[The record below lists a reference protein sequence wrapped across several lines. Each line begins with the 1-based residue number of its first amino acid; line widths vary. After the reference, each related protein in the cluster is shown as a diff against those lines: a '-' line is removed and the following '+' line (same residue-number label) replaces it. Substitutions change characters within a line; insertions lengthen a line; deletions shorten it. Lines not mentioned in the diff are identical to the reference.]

1 MAANRGCGHCLTL
14 GEFVLDDIST
24 PAVSP
29 GAARTLR
36 PIPVDQNS
44 SLLKQAL
51 IMRRDLLGHLFRHEE
66 QFGLVWHTPIG
77 KTGIISLLGPDAF
90 EFVVKNRDNVF
101 SSAQGWHFYIDRV
114 FPGAIMAMDGDQHR
128 YQRRIM
134 QVAFRKS
141 ALRSYLEQMAPAI
154 DAGISAWLPPGAA
167 SGQRRMFPL
176 IKQLT
181 LDLAASVFMGVNLG
195 HSANQL
201 NRAFV
206 HTVAASL
213 ALIRTPI
220 PGLAMWRGI
229 RGRKLLV
236 ERFGALI
243 PQKRAQRGSD
253 FFSEFCHVE
262 SEQGEKFNDQE
273 IIDHMIFLMMAAH
286 DTTTSTLTTMMYL
299 LARHPQWQER
309 LRSEAQ
315 SLGKLHLEHDDLEK
329 LTLLGCAMREA
340 LRMYPP
346 LTSMPR
352 MCTRATEFQGYMLPA
367 GTLVGVYPIHVHYMP
382 TLWTDPHRFDPE
394 RFLPPRQEDKRHT
407 CAWVPFGGGA
417 HMCIGQH
424 FATLQVKSIMHQLLL
439 RYRWSV
445 PDGYQMPY
453 QMVPI
458 AKPRDG
464 LPVTLQRQ

>member
-1 MAANRGCGHCLTL
+1 M
-14 GEFVLDDIST
+14 LDDLSSS
-24 PAVSP
+24 A
-29 GAARTLR
+29 TLR
-36 PIPVDQNS
+36 RDLKPIPVDDS
-44 SLLKQAL
+44 ASMLKQFL
-51 IMRRDLLGHLFRHEE
+51 IMRRDLLGHLQRHEAK
-66 QFGLVWHTPIG
+66 FGPVWRTAFG
-77 KTGIISLLGPDAF
+77 KSGVISLLGPDAF
-90 EFVVKNRDNVF
+90 EFVVKNRDGVF
-101 SSAQGWHFYIDRV
+101 SSALGWEFYIGRV

-154 DAGISAWLPPGAA
+154 EAGLGNWLPPNQP
-167 SGQRRMFPL
+167 SGECRMFGL
-176 IKQLT
+176 LKQLT
-181 LDLAASVFMGVNLG
+181 LDLAASVFMGVSLG
-195 HSANQL
+195 SHATQL
-201 NRAFV
+201 NRAFID
-206 HTVAASL
+206 TVEASL

-236 ERFGALI
+236 ERFRALI
-243 PQKRAQRGSD
+243 PDKRRTHSSD

-262 SEQGEKFNDQE
+262 SEQGEKFTDQE

-309 LRSEAQ
+309 LREEAQ
-315 SLGKLHLEHDDLEK
+315 SIGKLQLEYDDLEK
-329 LTLLGCAMREA
+329 LPLLTCVMREA

-352 MCTRATEFQGYMLPA
+352 MCTRDTEFQGHLLPA
-367 GTLVGVYPIHVHYMP
+367 GTLVGVYPLHVHYMP
-382 TLWTDPHRFDPE
+382 SLWSDPQRFDPE
-394 RFLPPRQEDKRHT
+394 RFLPDRQEDKRHNF
-407 CAWVPFGGGA
+407 AWIPFGGGA

-424 FATLQVKSIMHQLLL
+424 FATLQVKAIMHRLLL

-445 PDGYQMPY
+445 PEGYEMPY

-464 LPVTLQRQ
+464 LPVTLRRD

>member
-1 MAANRGCGHCLTL
+1 M
-14 GEFVLDDIST
+14 
-24 PAVSP
+24 
-29 GAARTLR
+29 
-36 PIPVDQNS
+36 
-44 SLLKQAL
+44 LKQFL
-51 IMRRDLLGHLFRHEE
+51 IMRRDLLGHLFRHEA
-66 QFGLVWHTPIG
+66 QFGPVWRTPFG
-77 KTGIISLLGPDAF
+77 KTGVISLLGPDAF

-101 SSAQGWHFYIDRV
+101 SSALGWEFYIGRV

-154 DAGISAWLPPGAA
+154 DAGIAAWLPQKEAA
-167 SGQRRMFPL
+167 AQRQMFGL
-176 IKQLT
+176 LKQLT
-181 LDLAASVFMGVNLG
+181 LDLAASVFMGVSLG
-195 HSANQL
+195 SRATQL

-206 HTVAASL
+206 DTVAASL
-213 ALIRTPI
+213 ALIRTSI

-236 ERFGALI
+236 ERFRELI
-243 PQKRAQRGSD
+243 PEKRSRHTSD

-299 LARHPQWQER
+299 LARHTQWQER
-309 LRSEAQ
+309 LRAEAQ
-315 SLGKLHLEHDDLEK
+315 SLGKLSLEFDDLDK
-329 LTLLGCAMREA
+329 LPLLTCAMREA

-352 MCTRATEFQGYMLPA
+352 MCTRETEFQGHTLPA
-367 GTLVGVYPIHVHYMP
+367 NTLVGVYPIHVHYMP
-382 TLWTDPHRFDPE
+382 SLWTDPYRFDPE
-394 RFLPPRQEDKRHT
+394 RFLPDRQEDKRHT
-407 CAWVPFGGGA
+407 CAWIPFGGGA

-424 FATLQVKSIMHQLLL
+424 FATLQVKAIMHRLLL

-445 PDGYQMPY
+445 PEGYEMPY

-464 LPVTLQRQ
+464 LPVTLQRYS